1 MSVSVMCVCMYVCV
15 PVNKQLESKE
25 FKLAVKCGTP
35 PAFLTIYF
43 KTWESLHRTNIY
55 CCQAGVDVKTTNA
68 KLTAPDIWG
77 LSDFE

>member
-35 PAFLTIYF
+35 PHL
-43 KTWESLHRTNIY
+43 SNNIF
-55 CCQAGVDVKTTNA
+55 QDMGEFASNKHLLLSATNA